1 MNLDQTIVDAL
12 FSVFGAFAC
21 FILYGLRDENKA
33 RKEENTKL
41 ADRIADLHN
50 QIAKD
55 YVRRDDYRDDISE
68 IKGLLVRIFDMIDK
82 KADKP

>member
-1 MNLDQTIVDAL
+1 MNLEQTIVNAIFTAGGAL
-12 FSVFGAFAC
+12 AC
-21 FILYGLRDENKA
+21 FILYGLRDENKS
-33 RKEENTKL
+33 RKDENTKL

-82 KADKP
+82 KADK

>member
-1 MNLDQTIVDAL
+1 MNLDQAL
-12 FSVFGAFAC
+12 VNWGFSGLGALVA

-41 ADRIADLHN
+41 VERIGELHTH
-50 QIAKD
+50 IARD

-68 IKGLLVRIFDMIDK
+68 IKGMLVRIFDLLDK
-82 KADKP
+82 KADK

>member
-1 MNLDQTIVDAL
+1 MNLDQTIVNAL
-12 FSVFGAFAC
+12 FGLGGALAT

-41 ADRIADLHN
+41 AERISELHS
-50 QIAKD
+50 QIARD
-55 YVRRDDYRDDISE
+55 YVRRDDYRDDVAD
-68 IKGLLVRIFDMIDK
+68 IKAGIERIFDKLDG

>member
-1 MNLDQTIVDAL
+1 MNLDQTIVNAL
-12 FSVFGAFAC
+12 FGVGGALAC

-55 YVRRDDYRDDISE
+55 YIRRDDYRDDISE
-68 IKGLLVRIFDMIDK
+68 IKGLLVRIFDILDK
-82 KADKP
+82 KADK